1 MSAWSV
7 KGYLAPKLL
16 EICTLAAYDSDPYG

>member
-1 MSAWSV
+1 MSTQSV
-7 KGYLAPKLL
+7 KGYVSPKLL